1 MCDLLSPDI
10 KKGLMAEKNSAQ
22 DKFIFFVFGTFSI
35 TFDTVFSVD
44 F

>member
-10 KKGLMAEKNSAQ
+10 KKGLMAEKNSVQ
-22 DKFIFFVFGTFSI
+22 DKFIFFVFVTFSI